1 MTQVQCVVQTNA
13 IVGESP
19 TWCERRKVL
28 YWVDIPGKK
37 IHCYNPKNHQND
49 TYDLPDL
56 VTALALCEDDGKA
69 VLSMRKT
76 IALYDF
82 QTQKIDILVTVESDQ
97 PDNRFNDAKCDP
109 QGRFWAGTMNNRSFA
124 SPDGALYRYTP
135 ALGCVKVV
143 PDVACA
149 NGAAWSPDNKT
160 MYFTDTFHYT
170 VFAFDYDSATGV
182 LSNRRPFIV
191 LDPKKGAVPDGLTV
205 DSQGF
210 IWSAHPG
217 IGQIAR
223 FDPTGKQERVLQLPV
238 PRGTSC
244 TFGGEAMTTLY
255 VTSATELMTPDEIKA
270 APLSGSLFAIETD
283 IVGLPTN
290 RIPRTFYEH

>member
-1 MTQVQCVVQTNA
+1 MLNMRCVVQTNA

-19 TWCERRKVL
+19 TWCERKQLL
-28 YWVDIPGKK
+28 YWVDISGKK
-37 IHCYNPKNHQND
+37 IHVYNPRDNQNS
-49 TYDLPDL
+49 TFILPDL
-56 VTALALCEDDGKA
+56 VTAIALCEDENKVA
-69 VLSMRKT
+69 LSMRKT
-76 IALYDF
+76 VAIFDL
-82 QTQKIDILVTVESDQ
+82 QTQILSQLSATEVEL

-124 SPDGALYRYTP
+124 SPDGALYCFTP
-135 ALGCVKVV
+135 ATGYRKMLSG
-143 PDVACA
+143 VACA

-170 VFAFDYDSATGV
+170 VFAFDYDAATGD
-182 LSNRRPFIV
+182 LSNQRPFIV
-191 LDPKKGAVPDGLTV
+191 VDPKSGAVPDGLVV
-205 DSQGF
+205 DSEGY

-217 IGQIAR
+217 IGQIVR

-238 PRGTSC
+238 PRTTSC
-244 TFGGEAMTTLY
+244 AFGGKEMKTLY
-255 VTSATELMTPDEIKA
+255 VTSATELMTPEEISV

-290 RIPRTFYEH
+290 RIPRVFYE